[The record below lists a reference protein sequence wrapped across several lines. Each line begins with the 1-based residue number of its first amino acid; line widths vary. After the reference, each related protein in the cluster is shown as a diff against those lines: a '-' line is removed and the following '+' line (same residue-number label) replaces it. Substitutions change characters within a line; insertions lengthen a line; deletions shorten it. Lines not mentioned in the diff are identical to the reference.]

1 MEGAPTGMKDLAQFI
16 DKTKTECLN
25 EVDGTLACA
34 LEDESGELKSDCD
47 EQLLIRNAFLTRK
60 SSGTL
65 IQN

>member
-1 MEGAPTGMKDLAQFI
+1 MKDLAQFI

-47 EQLLIRNAFLTRK
+47 EQLLIRNAFLDWK
-60 SSGTL
+60 L
-65 IQN
+65 IKILMEH